1 MFSPFS
7 KRMYKYKNFFNFN
20 KIFEKN
26 CSWMT
31 NKTTG
36 SDGVDKK
43 IFYYIKKNVYFC
55 TMITNM
61 DMAAKTADFLLT
73 VKAVKLNNEHPFTWA
88 SGRKSPIYCDN
99 RVTLSYPEIRTFIRQ
114 RFTDIIRETW
124 GDVDVIAGVATGG
137 IAQGALVAQELGK
150 PFVYVRSESKSH
162 GLTNQIEGE
171 IHEGQSVVV
180 IEDLV
185 STGKSSLI
193 AVKALREKGCV
204 VKGMAAIFTYG
215 LQVAADNFENEK
227 VELMTLTDYDTL
239 IQVAHE
245 KEYVRP
251 EDFESLSAWRKNPE
265 QWSKDH
271 GE

>member
-1 MFSPFS
+1 
-7 KRMYKYKNFFNFN
+7 
-20 KIFEKN
+20 
-26 CSWMT
+26 
-31 NKTTG
+31 
-36 SDGVDKK
+36 
-43 IFYYIKKNVYFC
+43 
-55 TMITNM
+55 MITNT
-61 DMAAKTADFLLT
+61 DMAAQTAEFLLT

-114 RFTDIIRETW
+114 RFTDTVREMW

-150 PFVYVRSESKSH
+150 PFVYVRSEQKSH

-180 IEDLV
+180 VEDLV

-204 VKGMAAIFTYG
+204 VKGMVAIFTYG
-215 LQVAADNFENEK
+215 LQVAAENFMNEK
-227 VELMTLTDYDTL
+227 VELVTLTDYDTL
-239 IQVAHE
+239 ISVA
-245 KEYVRP
+245 KERDYIRP
-251 EDFESLSAWRKNPE
+251 EAFESLAFWRENPE
-265 QWSKDH
+265 KWSDDH
-271 GE
+271 MD

>member
-1 MFSPFS
+1 
-7 KRMYKYKNFFNFN
+7 
-20 KIFEKN
+20 
-26 CSWMT
+26 
-31 NKTTG
+31 
-36 SDGVDKK
+36 
-43 IFYYIKKNVYFC
+43 
-55 TMITNM
+55 MINNSN
-61 DMAAKTADFLLT
+61 MAAKTAEFLLK

-114 RFTDIIRETW
+114 RFTEIVSETW

-193 AVKALREKGCV
+193 AVRALRDKGCV

-215 LQVAADNFENEK
+215 LQVAADNFKTED

-239 IQVAHE
+239 IGVAKE
-245 KEYVRP
+245 KEYIRP
-251 EDFESLSAWRKNPE
+251 EDLESLAAWRLNPE
-265 QWSKDH
+265 KWSDDH
-271 GE
+271 ME

>member
-1 MFSPFS
+1 
-7 KRMYKYKNFFNFN
+7 
-20 KIFEKN
+20 
-26 CSWMT
+26 
-31 NKTTG
+31 
-36 SDGVDKK
+36 
-43 IFYYIKKNVYFC
+43 
-55 TMITNM
+55 MINNS
-61 DMAAKTADFLLT
+61 DMAARTANFLLT
-73 VKAVKLNNEHPFTWA
+73 VKAVKLDNEHPFTWA

-114 RFTDIIRETW
+114 RFVDAVRETW

-150 PFVYVRSESKSH
+150 PFVYVRSEQKSH

-171 IHEGQSVVV
+171 VHSGQSVVV

-193 AVKALREKGCV
+193 AVRALREKGCV

-215 LQVAADNFENEK
+215 LQVAADNFAAEN

-239 IQVAHE
+239 IGVA
-245 KEYVRP
+245 KEEEYINP
-251 EDFESLSAWRKNPE
+251 DALESLAAWRVNPE
-265 QWSKDH
+265 KWSKEH

>member
-1 MFSPFS
+1 
-7 KRMYKYKNFFNFN
+7 
-20 KIFEKN
+20 
-26 CSWMT
+26 
-31 NKTTG
+31 
-36 SDGVDKK
+36 
-43 IFYYIKKNVYFC
+43 
-55 TMITNM
+55 MINNT
-61 DMAAKTADFLLT
+61 DMAAQTAEFLLK

-114 RFTDIIRETW
+114 RFSEIVTDQW

-150 PFVYVRSESKSH
+150 PFVYVRSEQKSH

-171 IHEGQSVVV
+171 IHSGQSVVV

-193 AVKALREKGCV
+193 AVRALREKGCI

-215 LQVAADNFENEK
+215 LQVAADNFKAEE
-227 VELMTLTDYDTL
+227 VDLFTLTDYDTL
-239 IQVAHE
+239 VQVAQKH
-245 KEYVRP
+245 EYVRP
-251 EDFESLSAWRKNPE
+251 QDFDSLAAWRQNPE
-265 QWSKDH
+265 RWSEEH
-271 GE
+271 M

>member
-1 MFSPFS
+1 
-7 KRMYKYKNFFNFN
+7 
-20 KIFEKN
+20 
-26 CSWMT
+26 
-31 NKTTG
+31 
-36 SDGVDKK
+36 
-43 IFYYIKKNVYFC
+43 
-55 TMITNM
+55 MINYN
-61 DMAAKTADFLLT
+61 DMASQMANFLLT

-114 RFTDIIRETW
+114 RFVDVIRDTW

-150 PFVYVRSESKSH
+150 PFVYVRSEQKSH

-193 AVKALREKGCV
+193 AVRALREKGCI

-215 LQVAADNFENEK
+215 LQVAADNFAAEN

-239 IQVAHE
+239 IRVAKEQDFIRHE
-245 KEYVRP
+245 AL
-251 EDFESLSAWRKNPE
+251 DSLAAWRVNPE
-265 QWSKDH
+265 KWSKDH

>member
-1 MFSPFS
+1 
-7 KRMYKYKNFFNFN
+7 
-20 KIFEKN
+20 
-26 CSWMT
+26 
-31 NKTTG
+31 
-36 SDGVDKK
+36 
-43 IFYYIKKNVYFC
+43 
-55 TMITNM
+55 MITNY
-61 DMAAKTADFLLT
+61 DMAAKTAEFLLT

-114 RFTDIIRETW
+114 RFTEIVSDIW

-180 IEDLV
+180 VEDLV

-204 VKGMAAIFTYG
+204 VKGMVAIFTYG
-215 LQVAADNFENEK
+215 LQVAADNFKAED
-227 VELMTLTDYDTL
+227 VELVTLTDYDTL
-239 IQVAHE
+239 IKVAHE

-251 EDFESLSAWRKNPE
+251 QDFDSLAAWRKNPE
-265 QWSKDH
+265 QWSDDRMDK
-271 GE
+271 

>member
-1 MFSPFS
+1 
-7 KRMYKYKNFFNFN
+7 
-20 KIFEKN
+20 
-26 CSWMT
+26 
-31 NKTTG
+31 
-36 SDGVDKK
+36 
-43 IFYYIKKNVYFC
+43 
-55 TMITNM
+55 MINNR
-61 DMAAKTADFLLT
+61 DMAAKTAEFLLT

-114 RFTDIIRETW
+114 RFTEIISETW

-150 PFVYVRSESKSH
+150 PFVYVRSEQKSH

-171 IHEGQSVVV
+171 IHAGQSVVV
-180 IEDLV
+180 VEDLV

-215 LQVAADNFENEK
+215 LAVADENFRNEN
-227 VELMTLTDYDTL
+227 VDLITLTDYDTL
-239 IQVAHE
+239 LATAKE
-245 KEYVRP
+245 KDYIHP
-251 EDFESLSAWRKNPE
+251 DDLESLSAWRVNPE
-265 QWSKDH
+265 KWSDEH
-271 GE
+271 MN